1 MPLPILET
9 PNYELMLP
17 STGKKIK
24 YRPFLVKEYKIL
36 LTTMEAESKEIS
48 RIVTEL
54 VDNCTFKKLDIDK
67 LASFD
72 IEYLFLNLFILKTLQ
87 NLLDFQILQFSR
99 YNFKYI
105 GYWINIFLIQ
115 N

>member
-72 IEYLFLNLFILKTLQ
+72 IEYLFLNNKFVISFVSSLNDFFFKIVLNKLF
-87 NLLDFQILQFSR
+87 
-99 YNFKYI
+99 FKMLEF
-105 GYWINIFLIQ
+105 FL
-115 N
+115 

>member
-36 LTTMEAESKEIS
+36 LTTMEAGKARAQAAETARADRKAHEDDVLREKQNSFI
-48 RIVTEL
+48 
-54 VDNCTFKKLDIDK
+54 
-67 LASFD
+67 LAN
-72 IEYLFLNLFILKTLQ
+72 LNLIIWWKFHGIK
-87 NLLDFQILQFSR
+87 I
-99 YNFKYI
+99 
-105 GYWINIFLIQ
+105 
-115 N
+115 